1 MIAFVH
7 GVCLALG
14 LILPLGVQNL
24 FVFQQGIVQ
33 RKLLYAIPVAVT
45 AAICDTILIILSV
58 SGVSMVFIHFCV
70 LKNCLLVCGILFL
83 LYMGYINWRNC
94 GDLQGVNVKA
104 FLPKQQIVFAMS
116 VSFLNPYAFLDIIGV
131 IGTSSLQ
138 YENEEKMLFTFA
150 CILVSWIWFFSLA
163 FAGRCLG
170 AADNL
175 GNKIKIINKI
185 SSLFI
190 WGTALMLIY
199 NLILNSKLL

>member
-7 GVCLALG
+7 GFCLALG

>member
-7 GVCLALG
+7 GFCLAIG

-33 RKLLYAIPVAVT
+33 RKLLYAIPVVVT

-58 SGVSMVFIHFCV
+58 SGVSMVFIHFRV
-70 LKNCLLVCGILFL
+70 LKDCLLVCGILFL

-94 GDLQGVNVKA
+94 GDLAGVNVKA
-104 FLPKQQIVFAMS
+104 FSPKQQIVFAMS

-138 YENEEKMLFTFA
+138 YENEEKILFTFA
-150 CILVSWIWFFSLA
+150 CILVSWIWFFLLA

-199 NLILNSKLL
+199 NLILNSKFL

>member
-7 GVCLALG
+7 GFCLALG

-70 LKNCLLVCGILFL
+70 LKKCLLVCGILFL

-175 GNKIKIINKI
+175 GNKIINKI

>member
-7 GVCLALG
+7 GFCLALG

-33 RKLLYAIPVAVT
+33 RKLLYAIPVVVT

-138 YENEEKMLFTFA
+138 YENEEKILFTFA